1 MIESDDNGPQN
12 ELIDNDDAV
21 ELHAGDGTLLVE

>member
-1 MIESDDNGPQN
+1 MIESDDNGPQS

-21 ELHAGDGTLLVE
+21 ELHVVDGTLLVE